1 MYADHQ
7 PTIAAYALASPTGFA
22 RTVTFVLAS
31 IKRYFSN
38 VHLVMDRPEYF
49 TPAGQRGYAYV
60 QCAAHA
66 LWHFACTHHTA
77 EDRLRRYMD
86 IPGLAYCKAGFLC
99 QLVHGQVGCLDTHNL
114 KRFGLSPTAFR
125 VPNTT
130 EASTERLRV
139 YVTTCEGTAGGPQA
153 LWDDWCHIQAR
164 LYPQVWRSAEHAS
177 AYHVACIVPAWG
189 SAAHLPTVP
198 PPSLGAAAQGH
209 REAPAPAQTP
219 AGTTSHGNGVVR

>member
-7 PTIAAYALASPTGFA
+7 PIIAEYALASPAGFA
-22 RTVTFVLAS
+22 RTVTFVLATV
-31 IKRYFSN
+31 KRYFYN
-38 VHLVMDRPEYF
+38 VHLVLDRPAYF

-60 QCAAHA
+60 QCAAHD
-66 LWHFACTHHTA
+66 LWQFATA
-77 EDRLRRYMD
+77 GCATADRLRRYMD

-139 YVTTCEGTAGGPQA
+139 YVTTCEVTAGGPQA
-153 LWDDWCHIQAR
+153 LWDDWCHLQAR
-164 LYPQVWRSAEHAS
+164 LYPLVWRDAEHVS

-189 SAAHLPTVP
+189 TAAHLPTC
-198 PPSLGAAAQGH
+198 PPSPGAAAQEH
-209 REAPAPAQTP
+209 RDAPASAQTP
-219 AGTTSHGNGVVR
+219 AGTTRHRNGVVR